1 MTATRPARILVVDD
15 MPSIHD
21 DFRKIL
27 GRGDAPD
34 SRALD
39 KLEQAFFDDEPDTR
53 PTSPLQ
59 CESFELIHALQG
71 QEAAAIVARSVRDE
85 RPFSVAFVDMRM
97 PPGWDGLE
105 TIKHIW
111 QHDPDL
117 QIVICTA
124 FSDHS
129 WATITAE
136 LGRTD
141 KIIVLK
147 KPFEN
152 IEVLQL
158 ACALSEKWRLAR
170 AAGIKFEQ
178 LEAIVASRT
187 ADLARAAEQ
196 AEQANAAKSAFLAN
210 MSHEIRTPMN
220 GVIGMCALLLETD
233 LDETQRDYTE
243 TIASSGE
250 TLLALLNDILD
261 FSKIEADK
269 LELENQPFLLDEAI
283 ASVINLFAPKASEKR
298 IELIADLDESLP
310 VSVVGDATRLRQVLF
325 NLVGNAIKFTAR
337 GEVALHVRR
346 RGAGRLHFSV
356 TDTGIGIAADD
367 LTRLFQPFTQVDV
380 STTRRFGGTGL
391 GLSISHRLVELM
403 GGELT
408 AQSTPGEGSNFTF
421 TLDLPDSGEPSVQGH
436 SAADPAPLAG
446 RHMLVVDDN
455 ATNRKLLTRLLASW
469 NVLHH
474 DVASG
479 PEALAELHRASAA
492 GQAYDL
498 VLLDYQMPEMDGL
511 QCARRIRAELATPPA
526 CLLLSSVGVHPDSA
540 VQEEAGVV
548 GCLSKPLRR
557 HLLLDR
563 LLRAQ
568 WRQNESI
575 RVVPSAPPSAQV
587 APLARVLV
595 AEDNLVNQK
604 VTRGL
609 LQKLHLEAEVVSNG
623 QAAVDRFKE
632 ADFDLVLMDCQMP
645 VLDGFA
651 ATEEI
656 RRHERATGAPRTP
669 ILALTAGATL
679 AERNDCLAAGM
690 DDFIAKPVNPD
701 ALVTF
706 LHRHLSLR
714 PAPIPS
720 NST

>member
-1 MTATRPARILVVDD
+1 MSDSAPTARILVVDD
-15 MPSIHD
+15 MPSIHE

-27 GRGDAPD
+27 GPADDTA
-34 SRALD
+34 SRSLD
-39 KLEQAFFDDEPDTR
+39 ELEQAFFDDEPA
-53 PTSPLQ
+53 PTPQPLK
-59 CESFELIHALQG
+59 CETFELIHAMQG
-71 QEAAAIVARSVRDE
+71 QEAADLVARSVADK

-105 TIKHIW
+105 TIKRVW
-111 QHDPDL
+111 AFDPDL

-136 LGRTD
+136 LGRSD
-141 KIIVLK
+141 KLIILK

-170 AAGIKFEQ
+170 AAGLK
-178 LEAIVASRT
+178 LEHLEDIVASRT
-187 ADLARAAEQ
+187 AELARTAEAAEQ
-196 AEQANAAKSAFLAN
+196 ANHAKSAFLAN

-220 GVIGMCALLLETD
+220 GVIGMCALLMETP

-269 LELENQPFLLDEAI
+269 LELENQPFLIDEAI
-283 ASVINLFAPKASEKR
+283 ASVINLFAPKAAEKQ
-298 IELIADLDESLP
+298 IELVADLAEDLP
-310 VSVVGDATRLRQVLF
+310 TSVTGDATRLRQVLF

-337 GEVALHVRR
+337 GEVTLHVHRAD
-346 RGAGRLHFSV
+346 GGGLHFRVS
-356 TDTGIGIAADD
+356 DTGIGISAAD
-367 LTRLFQPFTQVDV
+367 LARLFQPFTQVDA

-403 GGELT
+403 GGQLDAT
-408 AQSTPGEGSNFTF
+408 STPGSGSTFRF
-421 TLDLPDSGEPSVQGH
+421 TLPLPDSEDPAVQTH
-436 SAADPAPLAG
+436 SAADPSPLAG
-446 RHMLVVDDN
+446 RRMLVVDDN
-455 ATNRKLLTRLLASW
+455 ATNRKLLTRLLATW
-469 NVLHH
+469 QIEHH
-474 DVASG
+474 DVTSG
-479 PEALAELHRASAA
+479 DKALAELHRASAA
-492 GQAYDL
+492 GNQYDL
-498 VLLDYQMPEMDGL
+498 VLLDFQMPDMDGL
-511 QCARRIRAELATPPA
+511 ECARRIRKELAQPPPT
-526 CLLLSSVGVHPDSA
+526 LLLTSVGFHPD
-540 VQEEAGVV
+540 EAKQRELGLI

-557 HLLLDR
+557 QVLLDR
-563 LLRAQ
+563 LLRAH
-568 WRQNESI
+568 WRDQNAARI
-575 RVVPSAPPSAQV
+575 VPSAPPAAHV

-609 LQKLHLEAEVVSNG
+609 LKKLHLSAEVVANG
-623 QAAVDRFKE
+623 QAAVDRFKDGE
-632 ADFDLVLMDCQMP
+632 FDLVLMDCQMP

-651 ATEEI
+651 ATREI
-656 RRHERATGAPRTP
+656 RRYETERGAPRTP

-679 AERNDCLAAGM
+679 AERNDCLEAGM

-714 PAPIPS
+714 PTAFS
-720 NST
+720 VQDT